1 MEKEPL
7 QAYTAVEKNQFVID
21 KYNELKPFM
30 DRLKDQEEFLIKL
43 ESTKDDISV
52 KLHNNVM
59 HQSINSDDKE
69 FLIPIMKRKIKVTKD
84 RIKVLKKEL
93 KKLL

>member
-1 MEKEPL
+1 MENQPL

-30 DRLKDQEEFLIKL
+30 DRLKDQEEFLISL

-52 KLHNNVM
+52 KLRNNVM

-69 FLIPIMKRKIKVTKD
+69 FLIPIMKNKIKITKD
-84 RIKVLKKEL
+84 RIKVIKKEL